1 MASLPQSNTVTY
13 EEWLRMPEVQ
23 DAVEDVVNGEI
34 RIMPPANTEV
44 WVVSP
49 EARTVEILYLQ
60 DGSLRT
66 AQILSQGALTPQR
79 FPNVQVPLADIWP
92 D

>member
-1 MASLPQSNTVTY
+1 MVEVLSPRNTRREFEEKLRDYASIGVS
-13 EEWLRMPEVQ
+13 
-23 DAVEDVVNGEI
+23 
-34 RIMPPANTEV
+34 EV

-49 EARTVEILYLQ
+49 EARTVEVLHLHEGY
-60 DGSLRT
+60 LRT
-66 AQILSQGALTPQR
+66 PQILSHGALTPQR